1 MFNYEKNCL
10 ESTIDIDLVIGKN
23 EELKKENEKLRAI
36 LGGKVLIVEDGSV
49 NIKQL
54 EEDGFYVIPYRQG
67 AKPPMWITHQHEDN
81 GE

>member
-1 MFNYEKNCL
+1 MFNYEKNCF
-10 ESTIDIDLVIGKN
+10 ESTIDIDLVIGKI

-67 AKPPMWITHQHEDN
+67 AKPPMWITHQHEDK